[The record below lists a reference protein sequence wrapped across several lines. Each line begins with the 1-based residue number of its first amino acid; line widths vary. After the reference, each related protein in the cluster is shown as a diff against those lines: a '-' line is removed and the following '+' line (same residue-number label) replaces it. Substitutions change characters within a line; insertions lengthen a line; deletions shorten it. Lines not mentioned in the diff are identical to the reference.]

1 MEQLMYYCLPFRQ
14 VRGVWG
20 CLCGRKQKGFFSG
33 VPVLVPVGS
42 ARSAARVHA
51 GNNVSCRGARGGRK
65 EIGRACRATHCRA
78 DARCVCIFRET
89 KSAAHSV

>member
-42 ARSAARVHA
+42 ARSAARVHS
-51 GNNVSCRGARGGRK
+51 GKNVSCRGARGGRK
-65 EIGRACRATHCRA
+65 EIGRACLQSDALPSGRAVR
-78 DARCVCIFRET
+78 VYL
-89 KSAAHSV
+89 